1 MHFADRLGIDAA
13 NISSYGTQ
21 LKEPQIQNVKKVL
34 TGEMKTPQM

>member
-1 MHFADRLGIDAA
+1 MLRIFLPTVHTM
-13 NISSYGTQ
+13 GTQ